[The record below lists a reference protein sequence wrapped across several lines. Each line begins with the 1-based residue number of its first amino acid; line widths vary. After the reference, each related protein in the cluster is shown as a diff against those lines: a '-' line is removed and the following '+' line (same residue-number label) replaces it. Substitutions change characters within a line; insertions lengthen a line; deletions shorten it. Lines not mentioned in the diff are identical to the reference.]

1 MLVSGHVKD
10 LPQNLPKRVT
20 ADPGY
25 CTLAIEA
32 CRQRRTFHRRG
43 RTVGDVQAHEVNGVE
58 TVLELP
64 CTDAAFDELFTAQ
77 PAAGNP
83 AEMVSGA
90 GAVTDF
96 SACYAQELSSLV
108 WFVMSLG
115 ADAHRAA
122 DVAQSAFAEAF
133 VAWDRIQHPAAW
145 LRRVAGR
152 LYYRYLITQ
161 ETSVEDVPDRPEPL
175 SAASAF
181 EMHDEARRVL
191 AALADLA
198 PKQRQV
204 MAWTIDGFSPAE
216 IARELDVD
224 PAAIRQSL
232 AKARKHLKKQLGIS
246 EPGGGISRARSKR
259 NDVV

>member
-1 MLVSGHVKD
+1 
-10 LPQNLPKRVT
+10 
-20 ADPGY
+20 
-25 CTLAIEA
+25 
-32 CRQRRTFHRRG
+32 
-43 RTVGDVQAHEVNGVE
+43 VE
-58 TVLELP
+58 TVIERP
-64 CTDAAFDELFTAQ
+64 GTDMAFDELFTAQ
-77 PAAGNP
+77 PESGHP

-90 GAVTDF
+90 GTLTDF
-96 SACYAQELSSLV
+96 SACYAAELSSLV

-133 VAWDRIQHPAAW
+133 VAWDRIQHPTAW

-152 LYYRYLITQ
+152 LYYRYLVTW
-161 ETSVEDVPDRPEPL
+161 ETSVEDVPDRQGPL

-181 EMHDEARRVL
+181 ELHDEARRVL
-191 AALADLA
+191 ATLADLA

-224 PAAIRQSL
+224 PATIRQSL

-246 EPGGGISRARSKR
+246 EPEGGISRAGSKR
-259 NDVV
+259 SGVV